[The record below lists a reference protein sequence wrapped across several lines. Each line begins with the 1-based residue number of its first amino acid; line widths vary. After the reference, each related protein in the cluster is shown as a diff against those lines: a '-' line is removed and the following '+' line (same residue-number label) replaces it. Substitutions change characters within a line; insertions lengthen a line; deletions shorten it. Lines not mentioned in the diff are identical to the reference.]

1 MEEFLQLGR
10 ERSKDPRE
18 PFSMPA
24 FALRISGQANAV
36 SRLHAR
42 VSRRLWS
49 SLLPELGDK
58 GMHIRPITNGV
69 HRPTWTA
76 PEVAAFSLL
85 DSPEDVDRPAF
96 WRCHERLRANLV
108 ETCRERLVEHSRA
121 SSGADAEAAARVL
134 DPRALTIGFAR
145 RFATYKRA
153 TLLLKDPVR
162 LARLVSDPARP
173 VQIIF
178 AGKSHPRDEAGKE
191 FLRVI
196 QEASL
201 LPELA
206 GRLVFVPDYDMG
218 LARRLTSG
226 SDVWLN
232 TPIRPHEASG
242 TSGMKAAMNGVLNCS
257 VLDGWWDEAPQ
268 EETGFVIG
276 GEDDEAPDDAV
287 AAALYDLLETKIVP
301 LFWDRDSSGLPL
313 LWVET
318 MIAAA
323 SRIGRQFSSDRMVGE
338 YLELAY
344 RPASTQRLA
353 VRQKARG
360 GAAQKV

>member
-1 MEEFLQLGR
+1 
-10 ERSKDPRE
+10 
-18 PFSMPA
+18 
-24 FALRISGQANAV
+24 
-36 SRLHAR
+36 

-58 GMHIRPITNGV
+58 GMHIQPITNGV

-76 PEVAAFSLL
+76 PEVAAFPLL
-85 DSPEDVDRPAF
+85 DSPGSVDRGAF
-96 WRCHERLRANLV
+96 WSAHERLRADLV
-108 ETCRERLVEHSRA
+108 EACRQRLLEHARA
-121 SSGADAEAAARVL
+121 ASAADVEAAARVL

-153 TLLLKDPVR
+153 TLLLKDPAR
-162 LARLVSDPARP
+162 LARLLADPARP
-173 VQIIF
+173 VQIVF
-178 AGKSHPRDEAGKE
+178 AGKAHPRDEAGKE
-191 FLRVI
+191 FLRAI
-196 QEASL
+196 QEASGQS
-201 LPELA
+201 ELA

-218 LARRLTSG
+218 LGRRLTSG

-257 VLDGWWDEAPQ
+257 VLDGWWDEAPR

-276 GEDDEAPDDAV
+276 GEDDEAPDDVVAV
-287 AAALYDLLETKIVP
+287 SLYELLETTIVP
-301 LFWDRDSSGLPL
+301 MFWDRDPTGLPAA
-313 LWVET
+313 WVEK

-323 SRIGRQFSSDRMVGE
+323 SAIGRQFSSDRMVGE

-344 RPASTQRLA
+344 RPASTQRRA
-353 VRQKARG
+353 VRAKARG
-360 GAAQKV
+360 TAQRVV